1 MKLINRYLLFSIL
14 FSICTGI
21 LASPVSTPV
30 LEKVS
35 IINENGDVIINWQ
48 VSSTPGL
55 AGYIIYEY
63 IGDFQG
69 VNTIVIDVIDESQT
83 SYTVTS
89 SDANNRSVAFVIAA
103 FIMDGADTIRSA
115 LTPPQ
120 RTLFLKTEWDPCD
133 TNTELIWNSYIGWE
147 NNLTGYRVSWFIQG
161 DPIITNEAFISAPDT
176 IFTHL
181 NPPMNSQVCYFTEA
195 LNSQGYESTSNTNC
209 VPTSVLIP
217 PSYIHAAYATI
228 NSENL
233 VEIQF
238 YPDPDSQTDTYE
250 IYRSSSLTGPY
261 HFLAKLNHF
270 PPASITFADKEANP
284 GEVNFYKLFGLNQ
297 CEFQVVESNPASN
310 ISLNIV
316 QNKGINILT
325 WNGYETWL
333 GGVQEYQIFRLTNNE
348 PPVFKGSVTGSSLN
362 FMDDPTFNLQPGLSG
377 EFCYYVRAV
386 EGDSNPF
393 GIKSIS
399 ISNIACAVSEPK
411 IYLPNAF
418 TPDGDGIN
426 DYFTPFF
433 TFLPAKYHM
442 IIYDRWRN
450 VIFESKDANIHWDGY
465 TRGGKTAPEGIYT
478 FVLII
483 ETLSGNKIQKT
494 GQIALLYP

>member
-1 MKLINRYLLFSIL
+1 MKSINRYLSFSIL
-14 FSICTGI
+14 LSISTGI
-21 LASPVSTPV
+21 LASPVSTPL

-35 IINENGDVIINWQ
+35 IINENGDVTINWQ
-48 VSSTPGL
+48 ASTTPGL

-69 VNTIVIDVIDESQT
+69 VNTVLIDVVNESQF
-83 SYTVTS
+83 SYTVAS

-120 RTLFLKTEWDPCD
+120 RTIFLETEWDPCD
-133 TNTELIWNSYIGWE
+133 TKTELTWNSYIGWD

-161 DPIITNEAFISAPDT
+161 DPIITNEAFINAPDT

-181 NPPMNSQVCYFTEA
+181 NPPLNSQVCYFTEA
-195 LNSQGYESTSNTNC
+195 FNSLGYESTSNLSC
-209 VPTSVLIP
+209 VPSSVLIP
-217 PSYIHAAYATI
+217 PSYIHAAFATI
-228 NSENL
+228 NSETL

-238 YPDPDSQTDTYE
+238 YPDPDSQTDIYE
-250 IYRSSSLTGPY
+250 IYRSSSLSGPY
-261 HFLAKLNHF
+261 EFLARLNHF
-270 PPASITFADKEANP
+270 PPTSIMYTDIDANP
-284 GEVNFYKLFGLNQ
+284 ETVNFYKLLGLNQ
-297 CEFQVVESNPASN
+297 CEIQVVESNPASN
-310 ISLNIV
+310 ISLKIV
-316 QNKGINILT
+316 QNDGMNELT

-333 GGVQEYQIFRLTNNE
+333 GGVQEYQIFRFSNIE
-348 PPVFKGSVTGSSLN
+348 PPVFRGSVAGTSLN
-362 FMDDPTFNLQPGLSG
+362 FIDDPTLNLQPGLSG
-377 EFCYYVRAV
+377 EFCYFVNAI
-386 EGDSNPF
+386 EGDINPYGFKSESLSN
-393 GIKSIS
+393 K
-399 ISNIACAVSEPK
+399 ACTISEPE

-426 DYFTPFF
+426 DLFTPFF

-450 VIFESKDANIHWDGY
+450 VIFESKDANMHWDGN

-483 ETLSGNKIQKT
+483 ETQSGNKIQKT